1 MLGVPSL
8 LGIAAVWL
16 LFLAV
21 LTALISAYLMESR
34 LHREDAERPES
45 LRIPPGD
52 WRGLLILWY
61 FKRHGFDPIM
71 LTFLIAIILGFIGIT
86 AARSCS

>member
-8 LGIAAVWL
+8 LGLAAVWL
-16 LFLAV
+16 VFFAALA
-21 LTALISAYLMESR
+21 ALISAYMMEGR

-45 LRIPPGD
+45 QRIPPGD

-71 LTFLIAIILGFIGIT
+71 LTFLMAIILGFIGII
-86 AARSCS
+86 AARS